1 MQAMSEAF
9 RRAITADTLQT
20 RAYLD
25 FGDAKICDD
34 DALVSIVLHDECY
47 DEETDT
53 VFGTFIGRYG
63 EAVLLNPQNTGY
75 ENKVFTPYF
84 GVVLDQGEISYLSY
98 GHMHVYECMREEGT
112 GKTTLK
118 FIDDRLLFNRVF
130 DTENLTYPMTWRQ
143 LLKEAAKQAGIPCS
157 ERLFLNEQ
165 EVLAEPIFFGLDAT
179 CADVVK
185 AIAQA
190 SGTFAKI
197 TRTNQ
202 LELCTPSE
210 ESIAVLP
217 QNYYTLETNTDYGP
231 INSLVL
237 GRDPQNDNVYLK
249 DDEAIKRDG
258 LHELRIVNN
267 PLLDDRRETLIS
279 SLFTALKGFAYTGL
293 TCRMQGFP
301 AFDCGDAITINRLDD
316 TPKQS
321 YVWNHTLSFQGS
333 LLSQV
338 DSPALTAT
346 EIAYEGATS
355 IEKKVLETELKVDK
369 VKGEITSRVEE
380 TEQKIEIVDGKS
392 EEYFK
397 SLSNSLSQT
406 MDSLNITVS
415 QVEKNEEAVESQL
428 NSFTVSLEGLKNQF
442 SMTGGNNVIEDSMGI
457 FGTTF
462 QKDQAVWNGSYA
474 VDHSTEVKKQNLYG
488 YALLLMNSTLEQQIQ
503 VPNGIYTFSFQYQ
516 KHKEL
521 AKVSL
526 ILNGETIPLVNDRY
540 TRVEKTI
547 HVTANEISLKFV
559 SDTDSSCTICNLM
572 GNQGEVASVY
582 SLAPGESWNDYVKIG
597 RGIEIGS
604 DQTDVTF
611 QANADTIGFK
621 NKSGEYIAVFTDT
634 GADMKEISIA
644 NRAQFSGTLVQNINN
659 QTVFNYI
666 GVK

>member
-1 MQAMSEAF
+1 MQIMSEAF
-9 RRAITADTLQT
+9 QRAISADTLQT

-25 FGDAKICDD
+25 FEDFRVQDD
-34 DALVSIVLHDECY
+34 GALTSIVIHDECY
-47 DEETDT
+47 DGETDT
-53 VFGTFIGRYG
+53 IFGTFIGRYG
-63 EAVLLNPQNTGY
+63 EADIISQQNQIF
-75 ENKVFTPYF
+75 EDKAFTPYF

-98 GHMHVYECMREEGT
+98 GRMHVYECTRKEDS

-118 FIDDRLLFNRVF
+118 FIDDRLLFNRIF
-130 DTENLTYPMTWRQ
+130 NFENLTYPMTWRQ
-143 LLKEAAKQAGIPCS
+143 LLNEAAKQAGIQCS
-157 ERLFLNEQ
+157 DQQFLNDR
-165 EVLAEPIFFGLDAT
+165 EVIAEPVFFGLDAT

-202 LELCTPSE
+202 LELRKPLE
-210 ESIAVLP
+210 ESTVVLP
-217 QNYYTLETNTDYGP
+217 QNYYTLETFSNYGP

-267 PLLDDRRETLIS
+267 PLLDDRREALIS
-279 SLFTALKGFAYTGL
+279 SLYTALKDFSYSGL
-293 TCRMQGFP
+293 TCMMQGFP
-301 AFDCGDAITINRLDD
+301 AFDCGDAITIKSPDD
-316 TPKQS
+316 TSKQS

-333 LLSQV
+333 LLSQI
-338 DSPALTAT
+338 DAPTLTAA

-369 VKGEITSRVEE
+369 VKGEITSKVEE

-397 SLSNSLSQT
+397 SLSNSMSQT

-415 QVEKNEEAVESQL
+415 QVEKNEEEVKSQL
-428 NSFTVSLEGLKNQF
+428 NSFTLSLDGLKNQF
-442 SMTGGNNVIEDSMGI
+442 SMTGGNNIIEDSMGI

-462 QKDQAVWNGSYA
+462 QENQSIWKGTYA
-474 VDHSTEVKKQNLYG
+474 VDHSTEAKKQNIYG
-488 YALLLMNSTLEQQIQ
+488 YALMLMNDTLEQQIQ
-503 VPNGIYTFSFQYQ
+503 VPNGVYTFSFGYQ

-526 ILNGETIPLVNDRY
+526 VIDNEVIPLMNDRY
-540 TRVEKTI
+540 TKVEKTI
-547 HVTANEISLKFV
+547 QVTANEISLKFV
-559 SDTDSSCTICNLM
+559 SDIDHSCTIFNLM

-582 SLAPGESWNDYVKIG
+582 CLAPGESWNDYVKIG

-604 DQTDVTF
+604 DSSDVTF

-634 GADMKEISIA
+634 GANMKEISIA
-644 NRAQFSGTLVQNINN
+644 NRTQLSGILVQNINN